1 MIIINQGA
9 AHIADF
15 LLNHFG
21 KDGFAFVIDEGGK
34 LIYSNAPLNQPANI
48 EQLVLEKYM
57 VPRSRCLVSPKKGTL
72 TFKLK
77 LLLLEGIQAFH
88 LTTRYT
94 PSTPV
99 CPAIS
104 LIHTLVVNWHTRC
117 NVDPLRT
124 KSLRISFCKEP
135 TSYNLCS
142 TATTPHQSR
151 DEPLFDSLRCFAEHG
166 EDMPDELRKL
176 IARSKTS
183 DKALNAL
190 TNEVSKNR
198 LFKSLAGT
206 TQAIDIIHGG
216 VKANALPEQA
226 YALVNHRVAV
236 TRFGSYLARLS

>member
-1 MIIINQGA
+1 MPG
-9 AHIADF
+9 IAEK
-15 LLNHFG
+15 G
-21 KDGFAFVIDEGGK
+21 YIDVQVEVATAGGHSSIPPDHTVYSFHTSVLATS
-34 LIYSNAPLNQPANI
+34 LIYI
-48 EQLVLEKYM
+48 
-57 VPRSRCLVSPKKGTL
+57 
-72 TFKLK
+72 
-77 LLLLEGIQAFH
+77 
-88 LTTRYT
+88 
-94 PSTPV
+94 
-99 CPAIS
+99 
-104 LIHTLVVNWHTRC
+104 LIVNWHTRC

-135 TSYNLCS
+135 TSYNSCS
-142 TATTPHQSR
+142 IATTPHQSR

-183 DKALNAL
+183 DKALKAL

-236 TRFGSYLARLS
+236 TRFGSYLG